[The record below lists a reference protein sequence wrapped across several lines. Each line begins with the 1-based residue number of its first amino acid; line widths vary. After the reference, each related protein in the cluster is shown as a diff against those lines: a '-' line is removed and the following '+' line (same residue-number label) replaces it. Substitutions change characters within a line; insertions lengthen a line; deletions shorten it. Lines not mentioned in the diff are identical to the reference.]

1 MIQIALT
8 STLDQINLII
18 QVSRVNYN
26 SELIS
31 NPLNYEQPLI
41 LRGLPPH
48 KFVAF
53 DSHQLKLIY
62 LHNLTILLQGQ
73 FLGDALEQ
81 EQAYQR
87 FPG

>member
-1 MIQIALT
+1 MTQIALS

-26 SELIS
+26 LELIS
-31 NPLNYEQPLI
+31 NPPNYEQPLI
-41 LRGLPPH
+41 LRGLLLH
-48 KFVAF
+48 MYVAF

-87 FPG
+87 FPQ

>member
-1 MIQIALT
+1 MIQIALS

-41 LRGLPPH
+41 LRGLPLH
-48 KFVAF
+48 KYVAF
-53 DSHQLKLIY
+53 DSHQL
-62 LHNLTILLQGQ
+62 
-73 FLGDALEQ
+73 
-81 EQAYQR
+81 
-87 FPG
+87 

>member
-1 MIQIALT
+1 MIQIALS

-41 LRGLPPH
+41 LRGLPLH

-53 DSHQLKLIY
+53 DSHQL
-62 LHNLTILLQGQ
+62 
-73 FLGDALEQ
+73 
-81 EQAYQR
+81 
-87 FPG
+87 